1 MATKKMTTALTVYK
15 PPQTYKPAPVKAK
28 GDDMGMG
35 KAMSGMMMMMGAM
48 IAISMAMSMIASAEP
63 ITYTAQCPIC
73 GETFTAN
80 SQAEATALLEAHF
93 ASEHPTEPIDII
105 WS

>member
-1 MATKKMTTALTVYK
+1 MVDYSKQKKTKTPTAVVPYK
-15 PPQTYKPAPVKAK
+15 PKQK
-28 GDDMGMG
+28 DDMGMG

-93 ASEHPTEPIDII
+93 ASEHPTEPIEII